1 MLKVDYDFPYNVKE
15 RQQERRKMETER
27 HTGERERES
36 SQVGYLPTCF
46 LVELLFV
53 RCLVEI

>member
-27 HTGERERES
+27 HTGEREREFS
-36 SQVGYLPTCF
+36 GWIPSDMF
-46 LVELLFV
+46 LGGTPL
-53 RCLVEI
+53 C